1 MRLLKNNSPFPRAL
15 PLLLV
20 ALFWSAC
27 GVEASFKWETAS
39 PNGRYKVKLEGRG
52 EPPSAGLGELQR
64 QIVTL
69 ETTRDG
75 EVVLSDG
82 GFFREDN
89 LDVYFLDRYPVREWL
104 SDSVLRFGDVST
116 KDPFQDRLNVTNRTN
131 KTFDLVILR
140 YGKYEMFF
148 LYDFAP
154 GSEVEL
160 NASPQ
165 LHRETPAWNAYYQA
179 YVKAVPVTGGASGP
193 ERSKENAGPMTL
205 TVDIVDRYR

>member
-1 MRLLKNNSPFPRAL
+1 MRLLKNNSPLPRAL
-15 PLLLV
+15 AVLLAAV
-20 ALFWSAC
+20 FCSSC
-27 GVEASFKWETAS
+27 GVEASFTFETAS

-52 EPPSAGLGELQR
+52 EPPSAGLGEFQR

-75 EVVLSDG
+75 QVVLADG

-179 YVKAVPVTGGASGP
+179 YVKGVPVTGGASGP